1 MAAPL
6 TRAELTR
13 AELTRAELT
22 RADVLKV
29 ANLARLK
36 LTDAEVDD
44 CTAKLSSVLAYVD
57 TLNEVATDE
66 VDPLVHA
73 VELSNVFR
81 NDEVTPS
88 LSREAAL
95 ANAPK
100 TDGQFFL
107 VPQILDADSG

>member
-1 MAAPL
+1 MAA
-6 TRAELTR
+6 A
-13 AELTRAELT
+13 LT

-29 ANLARLK
+29 AKLARLK
-36 LTDAEVDD
+36 LTDTEVDD
-44 CTAKLSSVLAYVD
+44 LTAKLGSILEYVD
-57 TLNEVATDE
+57 SLNEVATDD

-81 NDEVTPS
+81 ADEVVPS

-107 VPQILDADSG
+107 VPQILDAE